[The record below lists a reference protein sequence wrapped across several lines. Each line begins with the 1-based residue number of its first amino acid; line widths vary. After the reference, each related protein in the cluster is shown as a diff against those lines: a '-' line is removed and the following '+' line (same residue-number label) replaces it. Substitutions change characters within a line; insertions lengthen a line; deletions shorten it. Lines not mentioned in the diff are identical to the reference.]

1 MKTIARTVHAGR
13 ARRDHR
19 PGIAGALVLAI
30 ALAACAGKPVGPT
43 VVLNAG
49 GFLVQLPPEMQ
60 RALDSLAPAFRSVRT
75 IQFRTDVPQAAA
87 EEGGAMQPL
96 FAVTA
101 DFDGDGTVDAVEEG
115 TVPGDPALLVIA
127 IMNGPRPWAMEVTRA
142 PVYDADAVGLYLS
155 LPTGIGAGAF
165 TFVNYPDSSTVY
177 RYATRR
183 FVGTR
188 VGG

>member
-1 MKTIARTVHAGR
+1 MPSSDRVAVKTGSR
-13 ARRDHR
+13 AL
-19 PGIAGALVLAI
+19 ALTLAI
-30 ALAACAGKPVGPT
+30 SLAACTSKPPDPT

-49 GFLVQLPPEMQ
+49 GFLLQLPPEMQ

-96 FAVTA
+96 FAVSA
-101 DFDGDGTVDAVEEG
+101 DFDGDGTIDAVEEG
-115 TVPGDPALLVIA
+115 TVPGDPSLLVIA
-127 IMNGPRPWAMEVTRA
+127 IMNGSKPWAMEITRV

-165 TFVNYPDSSTVY
+165 TLVNYPDSSTVY
-177 RYATRR
+177 RYAARR
-183 FVGTR
+183 FVGTK